1 MYRFLSY
8 IHAYGIITTSIY
20 LTSLSLPYAVESNMV
35 AQNVRAYVVAR
46 KVYTWWRGMFTNST
60 VHSTCIVRGT
70 KCLHIITQNVHVITD
85 DTKCLQMVAH
95 GECSHM
101 VAQNVLLW

>member
-1 MYRFLSY
+1 
-8 IHAYGIITTSIY
+8 
-20 LTSLSLPYAVESNMV
+20 
-35 AQNVRAYVVAR
+35 
-46 KVYTWWRGMFTNST
+46 MFTNST

-85 DTKCLQMVAH
+85 DTKCLHMVAH